1 MTVNEIIKA
10 QEICFIRQNRNDCG
24 YCKECPIFELEM
36 TEHCQKFLAENTI
49 KKLNELTTLLDDTV
63 NHHYYDTLEAL
74 QEDNISLYDKIQ
86 KAVELLNA

>member
-10 QEICFIRQNRNDCG
+10 QEICFFRQNRYDCG
-24 YCKECPIFELEM
+24 YCKDCPIMEKEL

-63 NHHYYDTLEAL
+63 NHHYYDTLETL
-74 QEDNISLYDKIQ
+74 QEDNISLRERIER
-86 KAVELLNA
+86 AMELLNA